1 MFKKTLLLILS
12 FIIAFVIT
20 DFIIGDIVNYPAY
33 GVKFKV
39 KYRKG
44 AETWSNIRIP
54 YTKVLNIEGKT
65 KTHYNNLGIP
75 GSDVTNLNNSIV
87 VLGSSYVEAL
97 QFDPDDIATSF
108 FQRRLAEEGEDIS
121 VINLGC
127 SGHDPYDSWFR
138 LKYFEKYLGFK
149 TNDVI
154 LVLNSDNTEWF
165 SRHPKPLD
173 FSLSPNFGEVNNSK
187 IVRAT
192 FFVINHSSF
201 ISLLAQGLKSKN
213 NGQTNENEKIEIQ
226 DTSQGISLEMKEC
239 LDKFSAEYQNF
250 VVISILND
258 NMFNKDLAEYCL
270 QKSIPCLMQPLAK
283 PEFMLN
289 GAGHLNKKGNEE
301 LGLLLY
307 KAYLNYIKPQLMAS

>member
-1 MFKKTLLLILS
+1 VFKKTLLLILS
-12 FIIAFVIT
+12 FTIAFVIVE
-20 DFIIGDIVNYPAY
+20 FIIGDIVNYPAF
-33 GVKFKV
+33 GFKFQV
-39 KYRKG
+39 QYRKG
-44 AETWSNIRIP
+44 ADTWSNIKVP
-54 YTKVLNIEGKT
+54 YAKVLNIEGKT

-75 GSDVTNLNNSIV
+75 GSDVNNLNNTIV

-154 LVLNSDNTEWF
+154 LVLNSDNREWF

>member
-12 FIIAFVIT
+12 FTIAFVIVE
-20 DFIIGDIVNYPAY
+20 FIIGDIVNYPAF
-33 GVKFKV
+33 GFKFQV
-39 KYRKG
+39 QYRKG
-44 AETWSNIRIP
+44 ADTWSNIKVP
-54 YTKVLNIEGKT
+54 YAKVLNIEGKT

-75 GSDVTNLNNSIV
+75 GSDVNNLNNTIV

-154 LVLNSDNTEWF
+154 LVLNSDNREWF

>member
-12 FIIAFVIT
+12 FTIAFVIVE
-20 DFIIGDIVNYPAY
+20 FIIGDIVNYPAF
-33 GVKFKV
+33 GFKFQDQ
-39 KYRKG
+39 YRKG
-44 AETWSNIRIP
+44 ADTWSNIKVP
-54 YTKVLNIEGKT
+54 YAKVLNIEGKT

-75 GSDVTNLNNSIV
+75 GSDVNNLNNTIV

-154 LVLNSDNTEWF
+154 LVLNSDNREWF